1 MIILPFL
8 ATGAQFEDLQMQLEV
23 ESKLPEGAQLWLE
36 GPKGLM
42 SALNEGRDA
51 KLEDTK
57 ENAIKRTKMN
67 PRGRDA
73 FGNIL
78 FPGKLRE
85 QMRLIGDIP
94 KDSRKNNYEIFV
106 RQLHNNEEIGR
117 ITWRLVPPVQK
128 N

>member
-1 MIILPFL
+1 MARRVGRFY
-8 ATGAQFEDLQMQLEV
+8 GRLERRPRCQ
-23 ESKLPEGAQLWLE
+23 SGGHEGE
-36 GPKGLM
+36 CH
-42 SALNEGRDA
+42 
-51 KLEDTK
+51 
-57 ENAIKRTKMN
+57 KRTKMN

-78 FPGKLRE
+78 FPGILRE
-85 QMRLIGDIP
+85 QMRLIVDIP